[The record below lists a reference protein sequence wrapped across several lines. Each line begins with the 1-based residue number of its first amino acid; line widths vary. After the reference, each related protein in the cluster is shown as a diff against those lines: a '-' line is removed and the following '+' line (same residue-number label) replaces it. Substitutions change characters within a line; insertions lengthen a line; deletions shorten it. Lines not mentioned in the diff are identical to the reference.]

1 MSRSYPASL
10 SLSKYSYFVFVS
22 LGRLVWHSKIPFGR
36 KWGCKPDLS
45 EIFIAAPV
53 FRIRSCMR
61 NITPGISR
69 AFFASPFPFVAPKD
83 AWDSESKGSS
93 YPGRGLPL
101 NGGVG
106 LSTRLGWETTLCTFR
121 TSLNNADL
129 FPRFLKRERPWLA
142 IMTRSGLC
150 LADRTSHRGPQFDT
164 V

>member
-1 MSRSYPASL
+1 MSRSSPESL

-22 LGRLVWHSKIPFGR
+22 LGLLVWHSKIPFGR

-61 NITPGISR
+61 NNTPGIST
-69 AFFASPFPFVAPKD
+69 AFFLASPFPFVAPKD

-106 LSTRLGWETTLCTFR
+106 LSTRLGCETTLPSARPSTML
-121 TSLNNADL
+121 TSSRDSSKEKD
-129 FPRFLKRERPWLA
+129 PG
-142 IMTRSGLC
+142 S
-150 LADRTSHRGPQFDT
+150 Q
-164 V
+164 